1 MKGWCPL
8 KLLLSSILVCLL
20 GLSGAIASAKNLLE
34 VYQLGLD
41 NDPALRAAAAK
52 RLAALEVRPQSHAL
66 LLPVL
71 SASANYADNRNEILS
86 SDSRVFQPQTVFF
99 FTKGYSLSLTQPIYN
114 REYFVQQK
122 QADALVSGA
131 NADYAAAQQDLII
144 RVAEAYFNILGAM
157 DNLAF
162 VQADKKAIQRQ
173 LDQAKQR
180 FEVGLIAITDV
191 HESQAAYDDAVAR
204 EIEAENLLSNTR
216 EDLRVITG
224 RRHEHLA
231 ILAGQ
236 VPLIKPEPADIE
248 RWSETAR
255 QQNFSVIAGEYNV
268 QSAREEVERR
278 RSGHYPT
285 LDLTGSHR
293 YLDQDDSAFG
303 GGSETNDSSVGLVL
317 NLPIFQGGAVSS
329 KVREARHLLDQAS
342 DELEQRRRD
351 ILRQTRNSYLNV
363 LAGIE
368 TVKARKQAVISAQS
382 ALDATEAGL
391 EVGTRT
397 TVDVLDVR
405 QNLLKSERD
414 LARSRYNY
422 ILDTLR
428 LKQAAGSLSPDDLKP
443 VNAWLH

>member
-1 MKGWCPL
+1 MGAWC
-8 KLLLSSILVCLL
+8 LLSLRSLMLLSLLCL
-20 GLSGAIASAKNLLE
+20 ATFAANAKNLLE
-34 VYQLGLD
+34 VYQLALN
-41 NDPALRAAAAK
+41 NDPALRAAAAR
-52 RLAALEVRPQSHAL
+52 RLAVLETRPQSRAL
-66 LLPVL
+66 LLPVF
-71 SASANYADNRNEILS
+71 SASANYSDNRNEILG
-86 SDSRVFQPQTVFF
+86 SDSPVFQPQTVYFI
-99 FTKGYSLSLTQPIYN
+99 TRGYSLSLTQPIYN

-122 QADALVSGA
+122 QADALVKGD

-173 LDQAKQR
+173 LEQAKQR

-224 RRHEHLA
+224 RRHEHLS

-236 VPLIKPEPADIE
+236 VPLIKPEPTSID
-248 RWSETAR
+248 RWSATAR

-268 QSAREEVERR
+268 RSAREEVERR

-293 YLDQDDSAFG
+293 YLKQDDSAFG
-303 GGSETNDSSVGLVL
+303 GGSETKDSAVGLVF

-329 KVREARHLLDQAS
+329 RVREALHLLDQAR

-428 LKQAAGSLSPDDLKP
+428 LKQAAGRLTPDDMKP
-443 VNAWLH
+443 INGWLQ